1 MADFL
6 GSMPDIVIPNAASF
20 SQSYGPA
27 DDVFA
32 DALSIG
38 LVAPTGLAVAA
49 YVIQVTTNFD
59 TPVWA
64 TLEGGSPIAD
74 ITPPAADKARTYIDI
89 LNFAGFRILAPAPVA
104 GDQTW
109 HVVKNWRNF

>member
-1 MADFL
+1 MADFF
-6 GSMPDIVIPNAASF
+6 GKMPDIVIPNLATF

-27 DDVFA
+27 DEVFS

-38 LVAPTGLAVAA
+38 LLAEAGLVAAA
-49 YVIQVTTNFD
+49 YVVQVTDDFV
-59 TPVWA
+59 TPVWR

-74 ITPPAADKARTYIDI
+74 IAPPADTKARTYIDL

-104 GDQTW
+104 GAQTW

>member
-1 MADFL
+1 MADFA
-6 GSMPDIVIPNAASF
+6 GSMPDIVIPNLGTF

-38 LVAPTGLAVAA
+38 LSASAGLAAAA
-49 YVIQVTTNFD
+49 YVIQVTHNFD
-59 TPVWA
+59 TPVWV
-64 TLEGGSPIAD
+64 TLEGGSPIGD
-74 ITPPAADKARTYIDI
+74 IAPPADTKARTYIDI

-104 GDQTW
+104 GAQTW
-109 HVVKNWRNF
+109 HVIKNWRNF

>member
-1 MADFL
+1 MADFS
-6 GSMPDIVIPNAASF
+6 GSMPDIVIPDGTTF
-20 SQSYGPA
+20 SQAYGPA

-38 LVAPTGLAVAA
+38 LSASVGLAAAA
-49 YVIQVTTNFD
+49 YVIQVTHDFII
-59 TPVWA
+59 PVWV

-74 ITPPAADKARTYIDI
+74 IAPPADTKARTYIDI
-89 LNFAGFRILAPAPVA
+89 LNFAGFRILAPGAVT